1 MTWNWTGPVSTT
13 PWDNRTPLT
22 SRVISRYDPASD
34 DVSPGKRLRAFAALV
49 AKAEGGVGLTG
60 RPGSE
65 PWLLVPE
72 GAPTYG
78 DLLAAIESGE
88 LAGARDLFAALP
100 LRCAVDAP
108 LLLAIPGDGQPASK
122 DPELHLALQDLGNE
136 INEDVHE
143 ALQALDDPHHWF
155 PGVDEGIEPV
165 TDDHVQLVTWA
176 LQRELDRERR
186 SAAGF
191 GQPLLPPAPLAGLPW
206 PIQRAIAER
215 RRLRYQQFGIGK
227 AQWQANAW
235 SLWDVPA
242 DPEFV
247 PRRAA
252 RLAAIQS
259 AAA

>member
-1 MTWNWTGPVSTT
+1 MTWTWTRPVNTA
-13 PWDNRTPLT
+13 PWDNRIALA

-34 DVSPGKRLRAFAALV
+34 DPSPGKRLRAFAALV

-65 PWLLVPE
+65 PWLAVAE

-78 DLLAAIESGE
+78 DLLAAVESGE
-88 LAGARDLFAALP
+88 FPGARELFAALP
-100 LRCAVDAP
+100 LRCAVDGP
-108 LLLAIPGDGQPASK
+108 LLSGIPEDGQPATK

-143 ALQALDDPHHWF
+143 ALEALDDPHHWF
-155 PGVDEGIEPV
+155 AGVDDGIEPV
-165 TDDHVQLVTWA
+165 TDDHVHLVIWA

-191 GQPLLPPAPLAGLPW
+191 GQPLLPPAPLTGLPW
-206 PIQRAIAER
+206 LIQRAIAER
-215 RRLRYQQFGIGK
+215 RRLRYAQFGITR

-235 SLWDVPA
+235 SLWDIPA
-242 DPEFV
+242 DPDFV

-252 RLAAIQS
+252 RLAAIHN